1 MNGEPDEL
9 PGVVLPQYVRC
20 SKPSCRCNSRKPEDL
35 HGPYFYRFFR
45 AGGRLRKTY
54 VPRHLLDDVRAACRR
69 RQQREREQRHRR
81 AESQTLLRS
90 LREQTRQLERALEE
104 LKRQGV
110 WTTW

>member
-1 MNGEPDEL
+1 MNRDDDL

-20 SKPSCRCNSRKPEDL
+20 GKPSCRCSRREDL

-54 VPRHLLDDVRAACRR
+54 VPRGQLDDVRAACHR

-81 AESQTLLRS
+81 AESQALLCA
-90 LREQTRQLERALEE
+90 LRERTREVEQALDEM
-104 LKRQGV
+104 RRRGA
-110 WTTW
+110 WPTW